1 MNANILD
8 RKFIN
13 KDKMIMD
20 VGVRIEFIAVRGNSE
35 A

>member
-1 MNANILD
+1 LD

-13 KDKMIMD
+13 VD